1 MEKMN
6 LENLKISQKIKKS
19 DKYRKYLIGI
29 VVGLELALHIL
40 SNEGKDE
47 IKNEIKRQVDKLEK
61 VRKL

>member
-1 MEKMN
+1 MEK
-6 LENLKISQKIKKS
+6 LKKNETFEKNH
-19 DKYRKYLIGI
+19 DYHKYLIGI
-29 VVGLELALHIL
+29 IVGLEIALHIL